1 MSSDSTVEKV
11 DAKDFN
17 WENDDMH
24 AGEQSWR
31 AFFSVIGTVW
41 RLSVLERKRLIRG
54 FLWMALRTGVEPISA
69 YLLALVISGARSVS
83 SEGARMVAFPLVA
96 FALLRILDVVVD
108 QYFSARNFWEA
119 LMSLWYRWP
128 QHCQEKLLELP
139 AEFHEQHGMSKQ
151 VSKITKGCN
160 QLGNM
165 TIDLFYSFLPAIMFW
180 AVNLLILLIAS
191 WITAFAL
198 MVPITIAIS
207 LFGRM
212 QRKRTKIW
220 DDFEKRGEEATK
232 DLIQG
237 VVAAPMV
244 QAFVQEQRLNQEQE
258 TTRSEIIN
266 DEHVSLSV
274 ERIYYV
280 LLMTLLAVGFIC
292 SVSVAY
298 WQLQRGEISHS
309 VLAYVCVASWTT
321 VAKFWEV
328 LHVYR
333 RMLRSAVT
341 IERVRM
347 LLETPNTLGKN
358 ADGHVLDD
366 AEYALTCTKL
376 SFQYQGKQNGAV
388 KDVSLTIPSGKMI
401 ACVGASGAGKSTFA
415 KLLMLVYRAT
425 SGGVYLNGHD
435 ITTLSRDWYRG
446 LFASVSQDSMVL
458 DRSIEENVRFGAPIA
473 TDDEVVAAIRAAHL
487 EVVLSDAERFPLG
500 VKTVVGERGAMISG
514 GERQRI
520 GIARAYLKLLHGA
533 KFLVLDEA
541 TSSLDSEAEAAI
553 HEVVE
558 RLRQRQSITII
569 AIAHRLSTIKNADL
583 ICVFDRGELVERGTH
598 ADLIKQGGRYANLVS
613 HQNLHTIQEA
623 FVT

>member
-1 MSSDSTVEKV
+1 MAGETATETSDVV
-11 DAKDFN
+11 DFN
-17 WENDDMH
+17 WEEEGLSAKD
-24 AGEQSWR
+24 QSWR

-41 RLSVLERKRLIRG
+41 TLSVLERPRLLRG

-69 YLLALVISGARSVS
+69 YLLALVISSARTHATGGFQSVI
-83 SEGARMVAFPLVA
+83 VPLSA

-108 QYFSARNFWEA
+108 QYCSAKNFWNA

-128 QHCQEKLLELP
+128 QLCQEKLLELP

-160 QLGNM
+160 QLGNV

-180 AVNLLILLIAS
+180 VVNFLILLIAS
-191 WITAFAL
+191 WVTALAL
-198 MVPITIAIS
+198 MVPIAIAIA
-207 LFGRM
+207 LYGYM
-212 QRKRTKIW
+212 QRKRTVVW
-220 DDFEKRGEEATK
+220 DDFEKRGEDATK

-244 QAFVQEQRLNQEQE
+244 QAYVQEQRLNQEQE
-258 TTRSEIIN
+258 DTRSKIID
-266 DEHVSLSV
+266 DEHESLSV

-280 LLMTLLAVGFIC
+280 LLMALLAVGFIC
-292 SVSVAY
+292 SVAVAY
-298 WQLQRGEISHS
+298 WELRLGRISHS

-321 VAKFWEV
+321 VVKFWEV

-347 LLETPNTLGKN
+347 LLDTPNTLAKHPDGQVLT
-358 ADGHVLDD
+358 ADTYEL
-366 AEYALTCTKL
+366 ACTDL
-376 SFQYQGKQNGAV
+376 GYRYSGKQNGAIKSV
-388 KDVSLTIPSGKMI
+388 NLVLPAGKLV
-401 ACVGASGAGKSTFA
+401 AFVGASGAGKSTIA
-415 KLLMLVYRAT
+415 KLLMLVYKAT
-425 SGGVYLNGHD
+425 SGGIFLNGHD
-435 ITTLSRDWYRG
+435 INTLSRDWYRG
-446 LFASVSQDSMVL
+446 LFASVSQDSLVL
-458 DRSIEENVRFGAPIA
+458 DRSIEANVRFGAPEA
-473 TDDEVVAAIRAAHL
+473 TDDEVAAALRAAHL
-487 EVVLSDAERFPLG
+487 DVVLSDTERFPMG

-520 GIARAYLKLLHGA
+520 GIARAYLKLLYGA

-558 RLRQRQSITII
+558 RLRRKQSITII

-598 ADLIKQGGRYANLVS
+598 ASLVKRGGRYANLVS
-613 HQNLHTIQEA
+613 HQHLHTVNDA
-623 FVT
+623 FVG